1 MAGLVITGTKVRYVR
16 QSDRKGVSRYVCFM
30 RQNAVVE
37 HQKIDGLRVSLLT
50 LKRHLQADTHAVRT
64 LPTHYFGSTKR

>member
-37 HQKIDGLRVSLLT
+37 HQKIDGLRVSLL
-50 LKRHLQADTHAVRT
+50 
-64 LPTHYFGSTKR
+64 